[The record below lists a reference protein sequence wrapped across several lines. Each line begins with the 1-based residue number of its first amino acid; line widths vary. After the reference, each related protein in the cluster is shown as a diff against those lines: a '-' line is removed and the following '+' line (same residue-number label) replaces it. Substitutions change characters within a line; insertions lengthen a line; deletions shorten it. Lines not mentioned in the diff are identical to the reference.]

1 MDDTKNMMISY
12 SDAVLHHW
20 GKILL
25 CLSTGILLGYTAYS
39 TSPVEWESEAVVQIG
54 QVGLVGPPV
63 CGETCIM
70 GLPIENLQ
78 NVIERLKSPA
88 FFEGIAQQTES
99 PDFREVMGIKHG
111 GNGMLSVQKIRSSN
125 LNSNLILLKLRAKTA
140 ELAKLKLDLIVKE
153 LNSLHYKIAFEYL
166 GVLRTKLADGLS
178 QSNSLK
184 QTVTE
189 IDKRMLGAD
198 CFDKADVN
206 IGKCSILL
214 SSKSSTSKT
223 LLENTEFILS
233 IQTALSSPNTVP
245 TNAIETPTLPVQ
257 PISSSLLQML
267 MLGLLVGL
275 VSSVIW
281 IAMLRNHKNH

>member
-25 CLSTGILLGYTAYS
+25 CLSTGILLGYMAYS

-54 QVGLVGPPV
+54 KLGLIGPQSD
-63 CGETCIM
+63 ETNEL
-70 GLPIENLQ
+70 GLPIESLQ
-78 NVIERLKSPA
+78 NVVERLKSPA
-88 FFEGIAQQTES
+88 FFEGIAQKAES
-99 PDFREVMGIKHG
+99 LDFREVTDVKYG

-125 LNSNLILLKLRAKTA
+125 VNSNLILLKLRAKTA

-153 LNSLHYKIAFEYL
+153 LNSLHYKIGFEYL
-166 GVLRTKLADGLS
+166 DVLRTELADGLS
-178 QSNSLK
+178 QTNSLK
-184 QTVTE
+184 QTAIE
-189 IDKRMLGAD
+189 IDKRILGSG
-198 CFDKADVN
+198 CFDMADAN

-214 SSKSSTSKT
+214 SSKSSTSRA
-223 LLENTEFILS
+223 LLENADFILS
-233 IQTALSSPNTVP
+233 IKTALSSPNTVP
-245 TNAIETPTLPVQ
+245 TNAIESPTLPVQ

-275 VSSVIW
+275 ASSVIW
-281 IAMLRNHKNH
+281 IAILRNHKNH